1 MSAADDV
8 VVEQNSE
15 ENDVMHV
22 VAEQNSEED
31 DVMEGKEKAWE

>member
-15 ENDVMHV
+15 ETDVMHV
-22 VAEQNSEED
+22 VAEQKSEED
-31 DVMEGKEKAWE
+31 DAMQGKGKAWE

>member
-8 VVEQNSE
+8 VVGQNSE

-22 VAEQNSEED
+22 VAEQNSEEN
-31 DVMEGKEKAWE
+31 DVKQEKEKAWE

>member
-15 ENDVMHV
+15 ETDVMHV

-31 DVMEGKEKAWE
+31 DAMQGKGKAWE

>member
-15 ENDVMHV
+15 ETDVMHV
-22 VAEQNSEED
+22 VAEQKSEED
-31 DVMEGKEKAWE
+31 DAMQGKEKAWE